1 MFFNYKKSFSI
12 VLLAVCNSNYEFTMV
27 DIGESGR
34 QSDGGTFA
42 NSNIGQVITNDLCD
56 IPNPCKLDRST
67 FIAPL
72 FTKTHSPVNEL
83 LRFDKIRNKAHSP

>member
-1 MFFNYKKSFSI
+1 VVIQAPANSRSMFFNYI

-56 IPNPCKLDRST
+56 IPDPCKLDRST

-72 FTKTHSPVNEL
+72 FTKTYPRYSLNIV
-83 LRFDKIRNKAHSP
+83 A